1 VIQDLPEVRGK
12 YIPNADLSAVTWFR
26 VGGPAEVLFQPA
38 DSEDLAHFLSHRPS
52 GVPVTMVGVGSNVL
66 VRDGGIAGVVIRL
79 GKGFTGIECDGTR
92 VKAGAAAL
100 DVAVARKAQ
109 AAGIAGLE
117 FFRGIPGTIGGA
129 LRMNAG
135 SYDCETKDVM
145 VSCTAIDESGTVH
158 HLGAED
164 MGFAYRHSDIPEN
177 YIFTEALFE
186 GHLDDPEKILAR
198 MGQIT
203 DSREASQPVRSRT
216 GGSTFK
222 NPDPEVSG
230 GRKAWQLID
239 AAGCR
244 GLTIGGAKVSEQHCN
259 FLINEGNATAGDIE
273 ELGEEVRTRVAAAT
287 GVQLHWEIKRLG
299 RALPQ
304 GAELAES
311 KVDE

>member
-1 VIQDLPEVRGK
+1 MIQDLPEVRGK
-12 YIPNADLSAVTWFR
+12 YIPDADLSALTWFR
-26 VGGPAEVLFQPA
+26 VGGPADVLFQPA
-38 DSEDLAHFLSHRPS
+38 DSDDLAHFLSHRPS

-79 GKGFTGIECDGTR
+79 GKGFTTIECDGTKVR
-92 VKAGAAAL
+92 AGAAVL

-135 SYDCETKDVM
+135 SYDFETKDVL
-145 VSCTAIDESGTVH
+145 VSCTAVDDKGLIHQLSV
-158 HLGAED
+158 ED
-164 MGFAYRHSDIPEN
+164 MGFAYRHCDIPEN
-177 YIFTEALFE
+177 FIFTEALFE
-186 GHLDDPEKILAR
+186 GRPDDPEKILAR
-198 MGQIT
+198 MTQIT

-222 NPDPEVSG
+222 NPDPQVSG

-244 GLTIGGAKVSEQHCN
+244 GLKIGGAKVSEQHCN
-259 FLINEGNATAGDIE
+259 FLINEGDATAGDIE
-273 ELGEEVRTRVAAAT
+273 NLGEEVRARVAAAT
-287 GVQLHWEIKRLG
+287 GVQLLWEIKRLG
-299 RALPQ
+299 RALSQ
-304 GAELAES
+304 DAELAES